1 MRLSEIATILALAGF
16 HVAVTLAGLWRARV
30 AWQRSAQEAK
40 ADRGTLWRLA
50 FLRLT
55 AIAVAIS
62 GGVLAIATPL
72 MLAAA
77 WGFTFLPTTG
87 SSMASIIC
95 GAWIV
100 WIPTTIA
107 LDNLAL
113 RWLRHRRVHSP
124 DSSSTPPEVS
134 GAN

>member
-1 MRLSEIATILALAGF
+1 MRLSEIATFMALAGF
-16 HVAVTLAGLWRARV
+16 HLAITLAALYRARI
-30 AWQRSAQEAK
+30 AWQRSVREAR

-50 FLRLT
+50 FLRLM

-62 GGVLAIATPL
+62 GAILAMATSL
-72 MLAAA
+72 MLAAE
-77 WGFTFLPTTG
+77 WGLTFLPTTG
-87 SSMASIIC
+87 RSMAAIVC
-95 GAWIV
+95 GSWLI

-113 RWLRHRRVHSP
+113 RWLKQKPLHSTESASA
-124 DSSSTPPEVS
+124 SSETR